1 MTTND
6 SRLLP
11 DDPRLT
17 AYALDELEAAERA
30 AVEAAVRAD
39 PALQAA
45 VTEIRAT
52 AMQLE
57 AVFGAETAA
66 AAAEPGAKPE
76 LRPAA
81 ILPGRDSRRANGGDY
96 DEGKSGGV
104 LLKFPRLYFMV
115 GGLAA
120 ACFAVVVALR
130 RDELDARQHA
140 RTVALETAMKDR
152 AAAARSVVVQMPLAE
167 IAAATSATAAVADS
181 APKTEMAAA
190 AVASAPALSAD
201 RLAPRDL
208 SLIGQAAANRAP
220 KTVTAGTFTFSGTP
234 VEPARQREAAAPP
247 AASAQPATY
256 TSNEAKIR
264 GLAANAVGGVVLGS
278 TGGAAG
284 GIAFD
289 TFTVAAP
296 GRGGI
301 AAPPPAPAD
310 RLHTGNTE
318 SYSFFRDNPFV
329 GAAANP
335 FSTFAVDV
343 DTASYSNVRRF
354 LSLRRLPAPDAVRI
368 EELVN
373 YFPYRYPAPQGPA
386 PFAAALEVAEAPW
399 APQHR
404 LVRIG
409 LKGREV
415 APEARPAANLVF
427 LVDVSGSM
435 NQPNKLPLVK
445 DSLRKLLGKLRP
457 DDRVAIV
464 TYAGQSGL
472 ALPSTPVAR
481 SAEILA
487 ALEALRP
494 AGATNGGMGI
504 HLAYDIAKANFAA
517 DGVNRVVL
525 CTDGDFNVGVSS
537 PGDLVRLV
545 EEKAKS
551 NVFLTVLGFGMGN
564 LKDGTLEQLADQ
576 GNGQYGYIDTAREAD
591 KLFVE
596 EVTSTL
602 VTIAKDVKIQVEFNP
617 AKVASYRLIGYEN
630 RLLAKEDFNND
641 KVDAGEVG
649 AGHTVTALYEIVPVG
664 VETPVV
670 VGAVDERRYQAVAPA
685 APGTSAS
692 GELLTVKLRYK
703 EPTGE
708 VSRKLEFPLTDS
720 GRRFPEASADFRFA
734 AAVAEFGM
742 ILRKSEFRGT
752 ATMGDVIVWAAAGAA
767 NPADDARGYRSE
779 FLDLARQAQ
788 ELLKAE

>member
-752 ATMGDVIVWAAAGAA
+752 ATMGDVIAWAAAGAA